1 MLNKKKILVV
11 AAHPD
16 DEILGCGGTIAKY
29 IKQGAKVKTII
40 LTKGI
45 SSRYEKITNKVK
57 NIQSKLHKSSI
68 LANKAIGV
76 KKISYYDLS
85 DNEFDNK
92 SLLSLVKILEK
103 EIKKF
108 KPNKIFTHFI
118 NDLNIDHQYTAK
130 AVVTAA
136 RPEYQNSVSEII
148 FFEVNSST
156 DYQINSNGMQF
167 EPNFFVDISKTLKN
181 KKNALNFYKSE
192 MKKYPHSRS
201 VKAIIDK
208 NITIGNSFGLLA
220 CEAFQIVRKIEK

>member
-1 MLNKKKILVV
+1 MLNKKRILVV

-45 SSRYEKITNKVK
+45 SSRHEKITNKVK
-57 NIQSKLHKSSI
+57 NLQSKLHKSSL
-68 LANKAIGV
+68 LANRAIGV
-76 KKISYYDLS
+76 KEISYYDLS

-92 SLLSLVKILEK
+92 SLLSLVKLLEK

-130 AVVTAA
+130 AVITAA

>member
-1 MLNKKKILVV
+1 MLNKKILVI

-57 NIQSKLHKSSI
+57 NIQSKLRKSSM
-68 LANKAIGV
+68 LANRAIGV
-76 KKISYYDLS
+76 KEISYYDLS

-118 NDLNIDHQYTAK
+118 NDLNIDHQYIAK
-130 AVVTAA
+130 AVITAA
-136 RPEYQNSVSEII
+136 RPEYKSSVSEII

-181 KKNALNFYKSE
+181 KKNALNLYKSE

-208 NITIGNSFGLLA
+208 NITTGNSFGLLA

>member
-1 MLNKKKILVV
+1 MKKKLLIV

-45 SSRYEKITNKVK
+45 SSRHEKITNKVK
-57 NIQSKLHKSSI
+57 NLQSKLHKSSL
-68 LANKAIGV
+68 LANRAIGV
-76 KKISYYDLS
+76 KEISYYDLS

-92 SLLSLVKILEK
+92 SLLSLVKLLEN

-130 AVVTAA
+130 AVITAA

-208 NITIGNSFGLLA
+208 NITIGYSFGLLA